1 MTLLAEVAGASAR
14 AAETSSRLAK
24 VRELAGCL
32 NRLAPEEIEIATA
45 FLTGK
50 PRQGRLGIG
59 YATLQDVRGG
69 AGAQQP
75 SLTLREVDAAF
86 AEIAAIGGKGSTGE
100 RARRLAALFAR
111 ATRQEQDFLV
121 RLIAGELRQGA
132 LEGLMLEAV
141 ATAANLP
148 VAIIRRA
155 AMFAGGIGAVAQGAL
170 TEGAAGLMRFSIRLL
185 QPVLPM
191 LAQPVEDTAAAL
203 DELGTAALEW
213 KLDGAR
219 VQAHKAGDEV
229 RVFTRNLN
237 DVTAAVPEIVEI
249 VRAARARDV
258 ILDGE
263 AIALRADAMPRPFQV
278 TMRRFGRK
286 LDIEAMR
293 RELPLSVFFFDCL
306 RRDDEPLVDAR
317 GEDRFHALTGILP
330 PGVIIPRLVTA
341 DRKAAEAFFMDAL
354 RHGHE
359 GVMAKSPEAIYEAGH
374 RGSNWLKV
382 KRALTLDLVVLAAE
396 WGHGRRRGWLSNLHL
411 GARDPNSGG
420 FVMLGKTFKGLTD
433 KMLEWQ
439 THALLQREIAR
450 DAWTVYVKPEL
461 VVEVAFN
468 EVQASP
474 QYPGGLALRFARVKA
489 YRPDKRP
496 EEADTMESV
505 RRIHAVHAARATQP

>member
-1 MTLLAEVAGASAR
+1 MTLLAEVVGASAR
-14 AAETSSRLAK
+14 ATETSSRNAK

-32 NRLAPEEIEIATA
+32 RRLASEEIEIAVA

-50 PRQGRLGIG
+50 TRQGRLGIG
-59 YATLQDVRGG
+59 YLTLQEVRGA
-69 AGAQQP
+69 AGTRQP
-75 SLTLREVDAAF
+75 SLTLREADAAF
-86 AEIAAIGGKGSTGE
+86 AEIAAAGGKGSTAE

-111 ATRQEQDFLV
+111 ATHKEQDFLV

-132 LEGLMLEAV
+132 LDGLMREAI
-141 ATAANLP
+141 ATAADLP
-148 VAIIRRA
+148 LAGVRRA
-155 AMFAGGIGAVAQGAL
+155 AMFAGGIGAVAQAAL
-170 TEGAAGLMRFSIRLL
+170 TEGAAGLARFSIQLL

-191 LAQPVEDTAAAL
+191 LAQPAEDTAAAL

-229 RVFTRNLN
+229 RVYTRNLN
-237 DVTAAVPEIVEI
+237 DVTAAVPEIVQI

-263 AIALRADAMPRPFQV
+263 AIALRADATPHPFQV

-286 LDIEAMR
+286 LNVEAMW

-306 RRDDEPLVDAR
+306 RRDDEALVDAR
-317 GEDRFHALTGILP
+317 GEERFHALTGILP

-341 DRKAAEAFFMDAL
+341 DRNAAEAFFMDAL
-354 RHGHE
+354 RQGHE
-359 GVMAKSPEAIYEAGH
+359 GVMAKSPSAAYEAGH

-382 KRALTLDLVVLAAE
+382 KRAYTLDLVVLAAE

-411 GARDPNSGG
+411 GARDSNSGG

-433 KMLEWQ
+433 EMLEWQ
-439 THALLQREIAR
+439 TRELLKREIAR
-450 DAWTVYVKPEL
+450 DEWTVYVKPEL

-496 EEADTMESV
+496 GEADTMESV
-505 RRIHAVHAARATQP
+505 RQIHAARVARTA